1 MFYTYPSQ
9 IIGCIKPE
17 SNFDYSSA
25 SMRENSSITAR
36 LPWILSTIGFMGV
49 FATILWFAYHG
60 TLHPFFTQNDKL
72 AHFILYGT
80 ASFLGHR
87 ATNRRHLQQ
96 LGYPIPLFPVLF
108 TLFTLGEELV
118 QQFSPNRTLDLMDLL
133 ASFAGIAV
141 GYWLAERH
149 WVPLSK

>member
-1 MFYTYPSQ
+1 MRNNPS
-9 IIGCIKPE
+9 
-17 SNFDYSSA
+17 A
-25 SMRENSSITAR
+25 AAR
-36 LPWILSTIGFMGV
+36 LWILSAIGFMGI

-87 ATNRRHLQQ
+87 ATNRRHLRQP
-96 LGYPIPLFPVLF
+96 GCPIPVFPALF
-108 TLFTLGEELV
+108 TLFTLGEEIV
-118 QQFSPNRTLDLMDLL
+118 QQFSPNRTLDLIDLL

-141 GYWLAERH
+141 GYWLAERR
-149 WVPLSK
+149 WVASSK

>member
-1 MFYTYPSQ
+1 MRNNPSV
-9 IIGCIKPE
+9 
-17 SNFDYSSA
+17 A
-25 SMRENSSITAR
+25 TR
-36 LPWILSTIGFMGV
+36 LWILSTIGFMCI

-72 AHFILYGT
+72 AHFILYGI

-87 ATNRRHLQQ
+87 ATNRHHLRQ
-96 LGYPIPLFPVLF
+96 LGFPIPLFPVLF

-118 QQFSPNRTLDLMDLL
+118 QQLSPNRTLDLMDLL

-141 GYWLAERH
+141 GYWLAERR
-149 WVPLSK
+149 WEPSLK